1 MCLWAVCRTLSP
13 RLSCLRVNVLSLSTA
28 DVRKRDESGSLEE
41 EHEATDGRKVDP
53 CMTAWNQAPRPIAL
67 DYDTKEK

>member
-1 MCLWAVCRTLSP
+1 M
-13 RLSCLRVNVLSLSTA
+13 LSLSTA

-41 EHEATDGRKVDP
+41 EHGATGGRKVDP
-53 CMTAWNQAPRPIAL
+53 CMTAWSQAPRPVAL